1 MIQLGLDIPTYVRG
15 FFTLEKDLLNKS
27 LFEMESLLGYEKGRL
42 RQGADILILSPPS
55 RATDFEIMGTTMFPG
70 HKFEN
75 SPLQQSINGD
85 SKKQRDLSI
94 FRKKRLIK
102 VAPLQIHLE
111 AMKKYL
117 TTDEYYVLK
126 DTDTK
131 GKSKRDILQ
140 ELRKRFSSS
149 SETLK
154 KIEKNFDKSQEIY
167 QRQGINDKLYP
178 SASRGIYQWRL
189 NTTVRAR
196 CVCRLTNYH
205 EDRYTRM
212 F

>member
-15 FFTLEKDLLNKS
+15 FFTLERDLLNKS
-27 LFEMESLLGYEKGRL
+27 LFEMESLLGYQKGRL
-42 RQGADILILSPPS
+42 KQGADILILNPPTK
-55 RATDFEIMGTTMFPG
+55 ATDFEVMGTTVFPG

-75 SPLQQSINGD
+75 SPLQKSIN
-85 SKKQRDLSI
+85 SNAKKERDLSI
-94 FRKKRLIK
+94 FRRQRLIK

-111 AMKKYL
+111 AMKEYL
-117 TTDEYYVLK
+117 TTEEYQILK

-131 GKSKRDILQ
+131 GKSSTVILR
-140 ELRKRFSSS
+140 ELKSRFGSN

-154 KIEKNFDKSQEIY
+154 IIEANFEKSKAIY
-167 QRQGINDKLYP
+167 KRQTINDKLYP
-178 SASRGIYQWRL
+178 SARRGIYQWRL
-189 NTTVRAR
+189 NTNVRAR

-205 EDRYTRM
+205 QDRYTRM